1 MDYSQRVMEIG
12 NATRNS
18 LSRLVAEQIPGSSRD
33 QPQESRLTADAVTQ
47 RGDTALRFLALCRA
61 FHRAMCQ
68 KCHELPIELL
78 AHFAGKDSRAR
89 SRGVDVSIA
98 ENRLKYQARGAE
110 FIASRRT
117 GGPSLLLVAAMIAS
131 HAGRWNQ
138 GGSRP
143 NAGDESTPNAITA
156 DAASSIPATGAD
168 LNPAMSAA
176 LESVAQRYRVAPE
189 ALQPIFAAAQQAAR
203 ELDPLLIIAVIGIE
217 SGFNPFAQSVMGAQ
231 GLMQVIPRF
240 HRDKLPPETPPTAF
254 LDPVSNVRVGAHRY
268 CTKPSVA
275 RVV

>member
-1 MDYSQRVMEIG
+1 
-12 NATRNS
+12 
-18 LSRLVAEQIPGSSRD
+18 
-33 QPQESRLTADAVTQ
+33 
-47 RGDTALRFLALCRA
+47 
-61 FHRAMCQ
+61 MCQ

-78 AHFAGKDSRAR
+78 AQFAGKDSRAR

-117 GGPSLLLVAAMIAS
+117 GGPSLLLVAAMIAATL
-131 HAGRWNQ
+131 AG
-138 GGSRP
+138 GIKAGSRP
-143 NAGDESTPNAITA
+143 NSGDESTPNAITA
-156 DAASSIPATGAD
+156 DATSSIPATGAD

-254 LDPVSNVRVGAHRY
+254 LDPVSNVHVGAQVLHEAIRRQGGLIEGLQY
-268 CTKPSVA
+268 YAGAADDPERGYAA
-275 RVV
+275 RVIAEKQRLELAVRLRKPNTTTLGATPRQLAMAPREAPKKAD